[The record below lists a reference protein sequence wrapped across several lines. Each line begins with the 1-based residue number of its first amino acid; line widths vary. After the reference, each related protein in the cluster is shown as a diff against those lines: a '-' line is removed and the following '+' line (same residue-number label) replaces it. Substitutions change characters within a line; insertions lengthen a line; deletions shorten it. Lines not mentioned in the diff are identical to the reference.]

1 MAGYPYD
8 ELHLAEYEIT
18 KEEEPGKH
26 AFFFVCVVVAL
37 VGFGLIT
44 LYSASYDE
52 ALRHGLSSHYYFL
65 RQLLFA
71 LLGFGAFILIRY
83 IPQKW
88 FRFLIPVFFI
98 LSVVLMLLTLF
109 TPLGVARLGAKR
121 WLQIGF
127 LPSFQPSEL
136 LKVSVILLLAQLP
149 AKQMRSVIIS
159 SAIIALAALLI
170 VLQRDYSTTM
180 LFLVTALAMLIAMG
194 VSLYL
199 IGLFAV
205 AVAVPAGIFLFTEPY
220 RIERL
225 VSFLFPTIDPTGLNW
240 QVHNSL
246 QAIRSG
252 GLFGKGLGNGTY
264 KLGVIPEVQSD
275 FIFASLAE
283 ETGIFGVV
291 IFFTLFSAFA
301 VLAFRSAKGHAQ
313 QQHRFIALSVFG
325 ITFMIIWQALV
336 HIAVVV
342 ALLPPTGIPLP
353 FFSQG
358 GTNLFIILAECGLL
372 FRWMGMEASYG

>member
-1 MAGYPYD
+1 MAGYLYD
-8 ELHLAEYEIT
+8 ELHVADYTIT
-18 KEEEPGKH
+18 EREGPAKH
-26 AFFFVCVVVAL
+26 RFFFVCVVVAL

-71 LLGFGAFILIRY
+71 LVGFGAFILVRY
-83 IPQKW
+83 IPQTW
-88 FRFLIPVFFI
+88 FRFLVPAFFI
-98 LSVVLMLLTLF
+98 LSVLLMLLTLF
-109 TPLGVARLGAKR
+109 TPLGVSRLGAKR
-121 WLQIGF
+121 WLQIGPF
-127 LPSFQPSEL
+127 PSFQPSEL
-136 LKVSVILLLAQLP
+136 MKVSVILLLAQLP
-149 AKQMRSVIIS
+149 AKRLWSMLIGIG
-159 SAIIALAALLI
+159 IIALAALLI
-170 VLQRDYSTTM
+170 VWQRDYSTAM
-180 LFLVTALAMLIAMG
+180 LFLVTALAMLLAMG
-194 VSLYL
+194 LSPHL
-199 IGLFAV
+199 IGIFSV
-205 AVAVPAGIFLFTEPY
+205 TVAVPAGIFLFTEPY

-252 GLFGKGLGNGTY
+252 GIFGKGLGNGTY
-264 KLGVIPEVQSD
+264 KLGIIPEVQSD

-291 IFFTLFSAFA
+291 IFFALFGAFA
-301 VLAFRSAKGHAQ
+301 VLAFRSARVHALM
-313 QQHRFIALSVFG
+313 QHRFIALSVFG

-336 HIAVVV
+336 HIAVV
-342 ALLPPTGIPLP
+342 ASWLPPTGIPLP

-372 FRWMGMEASYG
+372 FRWMGREESYG